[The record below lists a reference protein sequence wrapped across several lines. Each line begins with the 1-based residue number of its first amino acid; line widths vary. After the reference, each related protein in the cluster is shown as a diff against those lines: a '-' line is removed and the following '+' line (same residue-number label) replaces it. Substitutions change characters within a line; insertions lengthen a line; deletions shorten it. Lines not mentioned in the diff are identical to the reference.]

1 VTAPSTFAGRVRQ
14 ARTAKGWS
22 LRQADLA
29 AGVSEMAFR
38 RAEDGRDVALSTA
51 AEIARALGVSLD
63 WLAGLTDVNEINRN
77 EGDRC
82 PLT

>member
-1 VTAPSTFAGRVRQ
+1 MTAPPAFGGRVRQ

-63 WLAGLTDVNEINRN
+63 WLTGLTDVNEAT
-77 EGDRC
+77 EKLSDEKDT
-82 PLT
+82 P